1 MFLYSMWAALSL
13 WTHQFKLVHTATIQ
27 RENQREREPERERER
42 ESRRERERPAISL
55 LQSASDTNYINGSRC
70 VYEKFDSFR
79 ERAEVREEFSIFHLY
94 VFFLFLSS
102 FNFVLDRGILRLILF
117 ENSEKKTAL
126 IKHSATGFQCCLNPW
141 FERVIFWVKN
151 SLCRSAQTCVS
162 LALILKTLEIII
174 CFSLS
179 ESDIEDFARNDGV
192 LAVTQSCFCTA
203 GWICHVCIHAQS
215 C

>member
-1 MFLYSMWAALSL
+1 MNPS
-13 WTHQFKLVHTATIQ
+13 IQ
-27 RENQREREPERERER
+27 TRPHSDYTEREPERERAGE
-42 ESRRERERPAISL
+42 RERERERAGESAKGLAISL

-141 FERVIFWVKN
+141 FERVIF
-151 SLCRSAQTCVS
+151 
-162 LALILKTLEIII
+162 
-174 CFSLS
+174 
-179 ESDIEDFARNDGV
+179 
-192 LAVTQSCFCTA
+192 
-203 GWICHVCIHAQS
+203 
-215 C
+215 